1 MKQKRRTKLYK
12 GSVYNKTQENTVLVS
27 SIIHRQASLLHVYTN
42 GDKILY
48 RNELHS
54 SGENSMI
61 LTYKMW
67 ENFISIIK
75 ETAATKNLNISENIT
90 QNYQETQ

>member
-1 MKQKRRTKLYK
+1 MYKLK
-12 GSVYNKTQENTVLVS
+12 KTTVLVS

-67 ENFISIIK
+67 ENFFISIIK
-75 ETAATKNLNISENIT
+75 ETGTTKNLNISENVT